1 MGQIRSGM
9 ARQATPPFDP
19 AAAGGS
25 KEPIRRGSRSAVSI
39 LELIVALALGMV
51 LSVLGFS
58 AFSLFKRQ
66 APVQSSS
73 NGLSQALSTA
83 RSLAVSRNS
92 RFQVTLDL
100 DRAHF
105 WIDEITSAGIANVTR
120 PKIVRPELIEKRT
133 RIEGVLQGGS
143 VTAETTGRQFF
154 IFNPD
159 GSAEREARIFF
170 ILKADD
176 PADNTKITT
185 VRLYGPTGLN
195 RVFAGQRI

>member
-1 MGQIRSGM
+1 MGQIRPGM
-9 ARQATPPFDP
+9 ARQATFTFDP

-25 KEPIRRGSRSAVSI
+25 KWPMRHGSRSGVSI
-39 LELIVALALGMV
+39 LELIAALALSMV

-66 APVQSSS
+66 APVKSSS

-100 DRAHF
+100 DRSHF
-105 WIDEITSAGIANVTR
+105 WIDEITSAGIPNVTR
-120 PKIVRPELIEKRT
+120 PKIVRPETIEKRT
-133 RIEGVLQGGS
+133 RIEGVLHGGM
-143 VTAETTGRQFF
+143 VTAATTGRQVF

-176 PADNTKITT
+176 PADTTKITT